1 MLPNLAFGLWIKW
14 SFSFSLLSSWK
25 IVQLYTTI
33 PDWLL
38 VGLLVVWLVGFKDTE
53 VNLASFLIIY
63 RNKNLIL
70 LIFEL
75 MFLLLDIDV
84 WLIRIC

>member
-53 VNLASFLIIY
+53 VNMASFLIIY